1 MPMVASSAVADRNA
15 VIVPSG
21 ATTLSP
27 TTCSPDRPSVTPS
40 RVASQ
45 APSAISQ
52 IAELEAPKNTAA
64 MIPRAGVSRG
74 M

>member
-1 MPMVASSAVADRNA
+1 MVASSAVADRKA

-27 TTCSPDRPSVTPS
+27 AWTRPVRPSVTPS
-40 RVASQ
+40 LVASH

-52 IAELEAPKNTAA
+52 TADPEAPKNTAA
-64 MIPRAGVSRG
+64 MMPRGEVSRG